1 MNLFQAQFSD
11 QLIVCFMVVGTFVY
25 NSWQR
30 LIHVTPS
37 NSNNTPLYSFL
48 CPSISP
54 SLFPSIS
61 PFLHLFLP
69 PSVLPSLWCW
79 GWAQGLVHGWYNHS
93 SMEPHASL
101 LFKKSTFFS
110 RWKGIYCFFV
120 RELQEKCPCMFFRDS
135 KNILWFWIKFPEQRK
150 SEENAKISKY
160 RLLRL
165 SCVC

>member
-1 MNLFQAQFSD
+1 M
-11 QLIVCFMVVGTFVY
+11 LIALSENESIPGSVCRSVVCFMVVGTFVY

-30 LIHVTPS
+30 LIHVTLS

-93 SMEPHASL
+93 SMEPHVSV
-101 LFKKSTFFS
+101 LFKKSTFFLVGGKEFTVS
-110 RWKGIYCFFV
+110 LWGN
-120 RELQEKCPCMFFRDS
+120 S
-135 KNILWFWIKFPEQRK
+135 KRNVPVCS
-150 SEENAKISKY
+150 SEIVKISY
-160 RLLRL
+160 DFE
-165 SCVC
+165 